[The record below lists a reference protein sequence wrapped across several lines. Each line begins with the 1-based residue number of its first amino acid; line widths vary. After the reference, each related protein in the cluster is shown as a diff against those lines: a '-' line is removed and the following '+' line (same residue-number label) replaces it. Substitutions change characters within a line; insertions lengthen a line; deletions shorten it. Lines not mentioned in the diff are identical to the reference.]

1 MRPDR
6 QRRRRD
12 QCHCRRWAR
21 ASPDEIGNDVVDRKT
36 VTGLVHSVETTYEP
50 HRNLITS
57 VTNQAIAPNFN
68 LNLIPNL
75 NLQPRTKNQERFFP
89 PTSTPATGRLW

>member
-1 MRPDR
+1 M
-6 QRRRRD
+6 
-12 QCHCRRWAR
+12 
-21 ASPDEIGNDVVDRKT
+21 DRKT

-75 NLQPRTKNQERFFP
+75 NLQPGTRNQEP
-89 PTSTPATGRLW
+89 GMVLSSYIYTSDREAVVKF